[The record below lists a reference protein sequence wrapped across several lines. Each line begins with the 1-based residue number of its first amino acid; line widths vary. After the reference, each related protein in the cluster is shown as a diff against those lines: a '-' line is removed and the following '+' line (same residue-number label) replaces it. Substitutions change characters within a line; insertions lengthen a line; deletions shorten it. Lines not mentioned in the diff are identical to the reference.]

1 MSSLESGIVHSQGK
15 WELLKCDYENFYPG
29 RGIDEVGTFL

>member
-1 MSSLESGIVHSQGK
+1 MSSFESKIGHSQEK

-29 RGIDEVGTFL
+29 RGIDEAGTFL